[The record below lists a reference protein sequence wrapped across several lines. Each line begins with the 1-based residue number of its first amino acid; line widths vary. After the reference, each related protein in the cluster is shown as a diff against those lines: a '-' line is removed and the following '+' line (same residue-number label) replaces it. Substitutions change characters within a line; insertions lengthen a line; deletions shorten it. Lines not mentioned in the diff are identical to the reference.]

1 MSNFNAE
8 EYNDNITK
16 QAEENADLKSIRLDI
31 PQYVYDIIEES
42 AQEWDTHKTNA
53 FIRLVRSGDFL
64 RFVTNSGADLI
75 VRDEDGNETLI
86 NLD

>member
-1 MSNFNAE
+1 MSFNAQ
-8 EYNDNITK
+8 EYNDNVSK
-16 QAEENADLKSIRLDI
+16 KSQENAELKSIRLDI

-53 FIRLVRSGDFL
+53 IIRLVRSGDFL
-64 RFVTNSGADLI
+64 RAVVNSGSEII
-75 VRDEDGNETLI
+75 VRDEDGSETLI

>member
-1 MSNFNAE
+1 MSFNAQ
-8 EYNDNITK
+8 EYNENISQK
-16 QAEENADLKSIRLDI
+16 SQENAELKSIRLDI

-53 FIRLVRSGDFL
+53 IIRLVRSGDFL
-64 RFVTNSGADLI
+64 RAVVNSGSEII
-75 VRDEDGNETLI
+75 VRDEDGSETLI

>member
-1 MSNFNAE
+1 MSFNAQ
-8 EYNDNITK
+8 EYNENISQK
-16 QAEENADLKSIRLDI
+16 SQENAELKSIRLDI

-53 FIRLVRSGDFL
+53 IIRLVRSGDFL
-64 RFVTNSGADLI
+64 RAVVNSGSEII
-75 VRDEDGNETLI
+75 VRDEHGSETLI

>member
-1 MSNFNAE
+1 MSFNAQ
-8 EYNDNITK
+8 EYNDNIFEK
-16 QAEENADLKSIRLDI
+16 SKENAELKSIRLDI

-53 FIRLVRSGDFL
+53 IIRLVRSGDFL
-64 RFVTNSGADLI
+64 RAVVSSGSEII
-75 VRDEDGNETLI
+75 VRDEDGSETLI

>member
-1 MSNFNAE
+1 MSFNAQ
-8 EYNDNITK
+8 EYNDNISEK
-16 QAEENADLKSIRLDI
+16 SKENAELKSIRLDI

-53 FIRLVRSGDFL
+53 IIRLVRSGDFL
-64 RFVTNSGADLI
+64 RAVVNSGSEII
-75 VRDEDGNETLI
+75 VRDEDGSETLI

>member
-1 MSNFNAE
+1 MSFNAQ
-8 EYNDNITK
+8 EYNENISQK
-16 QAEENADLKSIRLDI
+16 SQENAELKSIRLDI

-53 FIRLVRSGDFL
+53 IIRLVRSGDFL
-64 RFVTNSGADLI
+64 RAVVSSGSEII
-75 VRDEDGNETLI
+75 VRDEDGSETLI

>member
-1 MSNFNAE
+1 MSFNAQ
-8 EYNDNITK
+8 EYNDNISEK
-16 QAEENADLKSIRLDI
+16 SKENAELKSIRLDI

-53 FIRLVRSGDFL
+53 IIRLVRSGDFL
-64 RFVTNSGADLI
+64 RAVVSSGSEII
-75 VRDEDGNETLI
+75 VRDEDGSETLI

>member
-1 MSNFNAE
+1 MSFNAQ
-8 EYNDNITK
+8 EYNENISQK
-16 QAEENADLKSIRLDI
+16 SQENSELKSIRLDI

-53 FIRLVRSGDFL
+53 IIRLVRSGDFL
-64 RFVTNSGADLI
+64 RAVVSSGSEII
-75 VRDEDGNETLI
+75 VRDENGSETLI

>member
-1 MSNFNAE
+1 MSFNAQ
-8 EYNDNITK
+8 EYNENISQK
-16 QAEENADLKSIRLDI
+16 SQENSELKSIRLDI

-53 FIRLVRSGDFL
+53 IIRLVRSGDFL
-64 RFVTNSGADLI
+64 RAVVSSGSEII
-75 VRDEDGNETLI
+75 VRDEDGSETLI

>member
-1 MSNFNAE
+1 MSFNAQ
-8 EYNDNITK
+8 EYNDNISEK
-16 QAEENADLKSIRLDI
+16 SRENAELKSIRLDI

-53 FIRLVRSGDFL
+53 IIRLVRSGDFL
-64 RFVTNSGADLI
+64 RAVVSSDSEII
-75 VRDEDGNETLI
+75 VRDEDGSETLI